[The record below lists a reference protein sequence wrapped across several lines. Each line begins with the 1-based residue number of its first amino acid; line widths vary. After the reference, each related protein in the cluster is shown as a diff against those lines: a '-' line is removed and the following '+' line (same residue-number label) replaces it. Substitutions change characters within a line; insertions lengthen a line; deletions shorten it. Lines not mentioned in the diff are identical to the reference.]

1 MLKTQTPRFVSGFVG
16 VIGADQDGIAI
27 NSSLEKL
34 FSVTRS
40 TSGLWY
46 KVLSFG
52 STPATILSRQLFS
65 GETLFKGRPFYVSEP
80 VTSPRCNIAE
90 SAERNQLLENL
101 DGKWSLCC
109 VSENLVLCAT
119 DLLGAGPIYYCSRG
133 NQFYLSTH
141 LGVLL
146 ATLDERWEYDQL
158 GIASILF
165 SRGLVEG
172 RTHVRGISR
181 LGHGAYIAVERSSD
195 YKLRAVVGQYADS
208 EQVLRRTVSK
218 KISTIARIHL
228 RDYSVRHLNGRNSP
242 SSAS

>member
-16 VIGADQDGIAI
+16 VIGADKDSIAI
-27 NSSLEKL
+27 NSSLQKL

-40 TSGLWY
+40 TSGLWCN
-46 KVLSFG
+46 VLSFG
-52 STPATILSRQLFS
+52 STPETNVSRQLFP
-65 GETLFKGRPFYVSEP
+65 GEALFKGRPFYVSEP
-80 VTSPRCNIAE
+80 ATSPQCNLAE
-90 SAERNQLLENL
+90 SAVRNRWLENL

-109 VSENLVLCAT
+109 VFENLALCAT

-133 NQFYLSTH
+133 NQFYVSTH

-146 ATLDERWEYDQL
+146 ATLNERWEYDQL

-181 LGHGAYIAVERSSD
+181 LGHGAMYRC
-195 YKLRAVVGQYADS
+195 RTVVGLQATDCSWTVCRYRTSPAGGLS
-208 EQVLRRTVSK
+208 RR
-218 KISTIARIHL
+218 RY
-228 RDYSVRHLNGRNSP
+228 RP
-242 SSAS
+242 SRGYIREITL